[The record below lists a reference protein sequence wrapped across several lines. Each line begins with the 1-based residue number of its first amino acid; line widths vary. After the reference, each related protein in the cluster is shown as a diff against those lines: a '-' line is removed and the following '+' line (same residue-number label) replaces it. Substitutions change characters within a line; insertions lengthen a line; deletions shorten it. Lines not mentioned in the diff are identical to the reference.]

1 MHGSYFGAHLIQLLL
16 RCGDDEFD
24 SASKEVELGI
34 GDEDCNLNEGIVCQG
49 EAGHLAIDPNEVGI
63 LNSHARRVREGD
75 FTPRSPSVNYAS
87 TPLLASRVRIRVM
100 TVTPLLPEKRVITT
114 RPRPSD
120 RVFRGVVT
128 SFGLLN
134 VLILSLI
141 GGFLLLR
148 GFEVLRSQGWK
159 FFIDQKWNIDSE
171 TGKPMGNF
179 GIGAMLSGTL
189 IASFVAIAVAL
200 PISVLTAL
208 MLNFYVPSRLRK
220 YFITLI
226 DLMAAFPSI
235 LFGLWGYFVLMPS
248 AEYWAKL
255 LYKYF
260 HWIPIF
266 NVPQPFFT
274 RSPFVAGIVLAVMI
288 IPIITSVSREV
299 FSQAPLDRIQAAY
312 ALGANKWA
320 MIKAVVLPFG
330 ANGAVGGAML
340 GLGRAFGETVA
351 VYTVLNIVY
360 KVNWHILFGAG
371 GNVASHIVLRWGE
384 AGPYEIKALL
394 AAGFT
399 LFLLTLAVN
408 FLANI
413 IIKRTVKKGR

>member
-1 MHGSYFGAHLIQLLL
+1 
-16 RCGDDEFD
+16 
-24 SASKEVELGI
+24 
-34 GDEDCNLNEGIVCQG
+34 
-49 EAGHLAIDPNEVGI
+49 
-63 LNSHARRVREGD
+63 
-75 FTPRSPSVNYAS
+75 
-87 TPLLASRVRIRVM
+87 M
-100 TVTPLLPEKRVITT
+100 TAPALPQKRAITT
-114 RPRPSD
+114 KPRPSD
-120 RVFRGVVT
+120 RAFRGIVT
-128 SFGLLN
+128 SFGMLN
-134 VLILSLI
+134 LLILTLI
-141 GGFLLLR
+141 GSFLLFR
-148 GFEVLRSQGWK
+148 GFEVLRTEGFK
-159 FFIDQKWNIDSE
+159 FLVDQKWNINSE
-171 TGKPMGNF
+171 TGLPEPNF
-179 GIGAMLSGTL
+179 GIGAMLSGTI
-189 IASFVAIAVAL
+189 IASIVAL
-200 PISVLTAL
+200 VVAVPISVLTAL
-208 MLNFYVPSRLRK
+208 MLNFYVPVRVRI

-255 LYKYF
+255 LHKYVGWF
-260 HWIPIF
+260 PIF
-266 NVPQPFFT
+266 DVPQPFFT
-274 RSPFVAGIVLAVMI
+274 RSPFVAGLVLAVMI
-288 IPIITSVSREV
+288 IPIVTSISREV

-320 MIKAVVLPFG
+320 MIRAVVLPFG